1 MFITLVI
8 MMVFSMSDLSNQ
20 KISYTQ
26 PTFSIIPQQAVK
38 SVCLSVH
45 KKKKNKTNGNFMS
58 ESIFLCSSP

>member
-20 KISYTQ
+20 TISYTQ

-45 KKKKNKTNGNFMS
+45 KKKKKQDKW
-58 ESIFLCSSP
+58 